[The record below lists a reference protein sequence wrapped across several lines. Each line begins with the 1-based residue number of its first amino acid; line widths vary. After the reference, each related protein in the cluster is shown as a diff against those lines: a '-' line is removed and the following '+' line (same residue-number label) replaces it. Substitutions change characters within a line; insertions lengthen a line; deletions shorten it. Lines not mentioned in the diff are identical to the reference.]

1 MARKTATVTITDEG
15 RDLGKVFALHEMAAT
30 QAEDWAVRVFLALAK
45 GGIEIPDNV
54 AGRGLAGV
62 AAMGFG
68 ALKGMSYSDAKPLL
82 DEMMTCIKII
92 PDRSKPSYERDLV
105 ENDIEEVATRVNL
118 RIELYKLHTD
128 FLVAGVP

>member
-1 MARKTATVTITDEG
+1 MARKTATVMITDEG
-15 RDLGKVFALHEMAAT
+15 RDRGKVFSLHEMSAT

-45 GGIEIPDNV
+45 GGIEIPDTV

-68 ALKGMSYSDAKPLL
+68 ALKGMAYLDAKPLL

-92 PDRSKPSYERDLV
+92 PEPGNPSYERALV
-105 ENDIEEVATRVNL
+105 ENDIEEVATRVSL